1 MALAPFCFGSSE
13 EKGGENIMVKK
24 VLIAAIVLLA
34 LPMISS
40 QGFASVGTIFL
51 KSHPRNIPSI
61 VSTNWLKD
69 NLNSKNL
76 VVLDVRKPELHSASH
91 IPGAIN
97 VPEGEWYVN
106 HPFTVPFSTPW
117 MELPPEEELFELVGD
132 AGISS
137 DSHVVVVG
145 STSGSLNPM
154 TPLALY
160 GVAGTDRATVTL
172 LYAGVRNVAILDGGY
187 EKWVADGYSTESGTV
202 TSTPVT
208 YMGEV
213 DEPMFVSTEYVEN
226 EIGESV
232 IVDAR
237 DPEVYCGYVHEPW
250 NTQDGHIPTAKNLPT
265 PKLLNIK
272 EDGAGNAVYITYKK
286 IDTLKEMVSNAVG
299 NNENKE
305 IIVYCGVGGYSSAA
319 YFLLSEMLGYPKV
332 KIYDGSA
339 QEWTW
344 QKKPVKKC

>member
-1 MALAPFCFGSSE
+1 
-13 EKGGENIMVKK
+13 
-24 VLIAAIVLLA
+24 
-34 LPMISS
+34 MIIS

-61 VSTNWLKD
+61 VSTNWLKG
-69 NLNSKNL
+69 NLHRKNL
-76 VVLDVRKPELHSASH
+76 VVLDVRKPELYSAGH

-106 HPFTVPFSTPW
+106 DPFTVPFSTPW

-132 AGISS
+132 VGITS
-137 DSHVVVVG
+137 DSPVVVVG

-160 GVAGTDRATVTL
+160 GVAGTDRVAITL

-202 TSTPVT
+202 TPTPVT

-213 DEPMFVSTEYVEN
+213 DETMFVSIEYVEN
-226 EIGESV
+226 RIGESV

-237 DPEVYCGYVHEPW
+237 DPEVYCGDVHEPW
-250 NTQDGHIPTAKNLPT
+250 NTQDGHIPTAKNLPA
-265 PKLLNIK
+265 PELFNIK

-286 IDTLKEMVSNAVG
+286 MGTLKEMVSNAVG
-299 NNENKE
+299 NNKNKE
-305 IIVYCGVGGYSSAA
+305 IIAYCGVGGYSSAA
-319 YFLLSEMLGYPKV
+319 YFVLSEMLEYINV

-344 QKKPVKKC
+344 QEKLVETC

>member
-1 MALAPFCFGSSE
+1 M
-13 EKGGENIMVKK
+13 
-24 VLIAAIVLLA
+24 IV
-34 LPMISS
+34 S

-61 VSTNWLKD
+61 VSTNWLKG
-69 NLNSKNL
+69 NLHRKNL
-76 VVLDVRKPELHSASH
+76 VVLDVRKPELYSAGH

-106 HPFTVPFSTPW
+106 DPFTVPFSTPW

-132 AGISS
+132 AGITS
-137 DSHVVVVG
+137 DSRVVVVG

-160 GVAGTDRATVTL
+160 GVAGTDRVAITL

-202 TSTPVT
+202 TPTPSA

-213 DEPMFVSTEYVEN
+213 DETMFVSIEYVEN
-226 EIGESV
+226 RIGESV
-232 IVDAR
+232 IVDTR
-237 DPEVYCGYVHEPW
+237 DPEVYCGDVHEPW
-250 NTQDGHIPTAKNLPT
+250 NTQDGHIPTAKNLPA
-265 PKLLNIK
+265 PELFNIK
-272 EDGAGNAVYITYKK
+272 EDGAENAVYITYKK
-286 IDTLKEMVSNAVG
+286 MDTLKEMVSNAVG
-299 NNENKE
+299 NNKNKE
-305 IIVYCGVGGYSSAA
+305 IIVYCGVGGYSSTA
-319 YFLLSEMLGYPKV
+319 YFVLSEMLGYINV

-344 QKKPVKKC
+344 QKKPVETC